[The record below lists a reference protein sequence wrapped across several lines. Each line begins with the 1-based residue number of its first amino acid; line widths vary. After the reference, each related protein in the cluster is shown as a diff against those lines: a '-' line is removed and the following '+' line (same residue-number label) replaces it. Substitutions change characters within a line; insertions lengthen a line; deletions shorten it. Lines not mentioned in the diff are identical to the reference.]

1 MRVEEAGRVNSVV
14 VFHAPGGP
22 EVLALEQQPLPVPG
36 PGEVLVRVAR
46 AGVNFID
53 IYYRTGAYR
62 LDLPARVGQ
71 EGAGTVE
78 QVGEGVSEVR
88 PGERVAWLA
97 ALGSYATHVLVP
109 AAKLVPLPAAL
120 SLEDAAAVMMQGLT
134 AQYLSRS
141 VYPIHTGDQ
150 VLVHAAA
157 GGVGLLLTQ
166 MAKGLG
172 ARVIA
177 TVSTD
182 EKAALARE
190 AGADEV
196 IVYGRD
202 DVAPAVRALT
212 GGAGVHVV
220 YDAVGKTTFAASL
233 DSLRPRG
240 YFVSYGASSGP
251 PPPVEAATL
260 QTKGSL
266 FFTRP
271 TIVHYAAERAELLAR
286 ASDVFSM
293 VLAGTLLVRI
303 GGRYPLAE
311 AARAQSDLESR
322 RSTGKLLLVAD
333 PSAN

>member
-1 MRVEEAGRVNSVV
+1 VNNVV

-36 PGEVLVRVAR
+36 PGEVVVRVAR

-53 IYYRTGAYR
+53 IYYRSGAYR
-62 LDLPARVGQ
+62 ADLPARVGQ

-78 QVGEGVSEVR
+78 QVGEGVRDLR
-88 PGERVAWLA
+88 PGDRVAWA
-97 ALGSYATHVLVP
+97 AAIGSYATQVLVP
-109 AAKLVPLPAAL
+109 AAKLVPVPDAL
-120 SLEDAAAVMMQGLT
+120 SLEDAAAVLMQGIT
-134 AQYLSRS
+134 AQYLSHS
-141 VYPIHTGDQ
+141 VYPIRAGDD

-166 MAKGLG
+166 MAKERG

-182 EKAALARE
+182 EKAVLARE

-196 IVYGRD
+196 IVYGREE
-202 DVAPAVRALT
+202 VAPAVRALT
-212 GGAGVHVV
+212 GGVGVHVV

-240 YFVSYGASSGP
+240 YFVLYGAASGP
-251 PPPVEAATL
+251 PPPIEASTL

-271 TIVHYAAERAELLAR
+271 TIVHYTAERAELLAR
-286 ASDVFSM
+286 ASDVFGM
-293 VLAGTLLVRI
+293 VVSGALRVRI

-322 RSTGKLLLVAD
+322 RSTGKLLLVTD
-333 PSAN
+333 PGAY